1 MDQLTFCPFVTHLLS
16 CRFDF
21 FVTLFGFIGA
31 VTPASF
37 SFIVCL
43 RPLRLLRYVLCVKI
57 WIILSCNSRGLIDLV
72 AKYLNHH
79 ASPGK
84 KRSALNHL
92 YMLWSIFLK
101 KTVIPVKPFGCKRL
115 WPTHCWALHQSSFLL
130 PTSTMPKF
138 FKTNY
143 NSANLNIKLTLF
155 QSENLIQINEL
166 IDMT

>member
-31 VTPASF
+31 VSTASF

-43 RPLRLLRYVLCVKI
+43 RPLRLLRWVLCVKM

-84 KRSALNHL
+84 RRSALNHL

-115 WPTHCWALHQSSFLL
+115 WPTHCWALHQKVHFFYL
-130 PTSTMPKF
+130 PVLCQSYCSPSKQIITRPTYACSWRYFSLKI
-138 FKTNY
+138 Y
-143 NSANLNIKLTLF
+143 YKL
-155 QSENLIQINEL
+155 IN
-166 IDMT
+166 